1 MKKVLNFLK
10 SILLGKYCALIFAII
25 AAIDV
30 IINYSYRVGYIFVD
44 GSLFNGFS
52 MTLFILTIISA
63 LYLTGVAALNLKK
76 AIRRTKRQYIFFKL

>member
-44 GSLFNGFS
+44 G
-52 MTLFILTIISA
+52 
-63 LYLTGVAALNLKK
+63 
-76 AIRRTKRQYIFFKL
+76 

>member
-30 IINYSYRVGYIFVD
+30 IINYSYRVVTF
-44 GSLFNGFS
+44 L
-52 MTLFILTIISA
+52 LTVRYS
-63 LYLTGVAALNLKK
+63 TDF
-76 AIRRTKRQYIFFKL
+76 Q